1 MKDVYITFTVD
12 ELVENNLFNKACT
25 ILKINS
31 DAMKEAMPN
40 DVLDFTKEEYLE
52 LTEGLR
58 DTDFDNA

>member
-1 MKDVYITFTVD
+1 
-12 ELVENNLFNKACT
+12 
-25 ILKINS
+25 
-31 DAMKEAMPN
+31 MKEAMPN